1 MLLQQDNARPHVE
14 RVTTQYLRQTNV
26 NVMDDWPALSAD
38 LNPIEH
44 CSDYLKKRIRK
55 LQLTKSGT
63 FRMPSEESGKDSRW
77 VISDVW

>member
-1 MLLQQDNARPHVE
+1 MLLQQDNARPHVA

-26 NVMDDWPALSAD
+26 NVMNDWPALSAD

-55 LQLTKSGT
+55 LQLDNVRDLQNAIRREWQRLPLGYV
-63 FRMPSEESGKDSRW
+63 RRL
-77 VISDVW
+77 